1 MQTRYREQK
10 RFLRNSVLV
19 LQIGFKVDES
29 YNDDFPPSMQKIQT
43 RWRDATVMDLI
54 LEDLIE

>member
-19 LQIGFKVDES
+19 LQIAFKVDEN